1 MLRRLWIGFALFI
14 GCAHQPTA
22 EPLLGQS
29 QRVANFCQR
38 FKGSGTFIRQEHPE
52 THWSHKCWRAP
63 AWFGTKACQA
73 QPEASLWGVR
83 PPIWTAHI
91 GRPLSLVIRTPV
103 VNLVQG
109 DDSWAWPDGLLDT
122 LKGLAQPGDDV
133 GLVRARRGDEDVW
146 VGLIGRPPFLLAP
159 LNKEVEPGAQI
170 RIQNVDSSS
179 LRYTL
184 VSPTGQ
190 MQQGALPVSLTLAQ
204 VGEWWIEIKQEPNDG
219 QLGLPIYV
227 GMKTPDVSLLE
238 LPGRAVASEQGA
250 MAEAEVLLQQIRDDF
265 GLGPLLEDGTLS
277 ALAQRPLEE
286 QMAGQ
291 WDAIAGVER
300 LHAAGFVGEGTA
312 QVSCMAETVAA
323 CLSDI
328 LEQAKPRAALLQRNK
343 RFSWSGPRS
352 SRRCSTDDQFGSA
365 MKSIWPLLCCWLLAC
380 APKAPKELV
389 LAQKTSGPPAAE
401 VRYRMQEA
409 PNQMAQNAMAHV
421 DGSVWDGG
429 LQRAVEE
436 LLSLTTHRSF
446 SLDPRTTSL
455 VAARAG
461 FPGQAQFTW
470 VVNKGMPIALL
481 QRIPRSSGV
490 PIHMAIAPESSVT
503 VAPYGCWGGPK
514 NGPIS
519 TRSRE
524 I

>member
-22 EPLLGQS
+22 EPTGVSPNESPILPAFQGKRYIHSPGTSRDPL
-29 QRVANFCQR
+29 VAQVLE
-38 FKGSGTFIRQEHPE
+38 GSGLVWDESLSGAAGGIALGRQAAHLDGA
-52 THWSHKCWRAP
+52 HWSAIVAGYP
-63 AWFGTKACQA
+63 Y
-73 QPEASLWGVR
+73 
-83 PPIWTAHI
+83 
-91 GRPLSLVIRTPV
+91 PV

-109 DDSWAWPDGLLDT
+109 ETTPGAWPDGLLDT

-146 VGLIGRPPFLLAP
+146 IGLIGRPPFLLAP

-204 VGEWWIEIKQEPNDG
+204 VGEWWIEIKQEPNGG

-286 QMAGQ
+286 HMAGQ

-312 QVSCMAETVAA
+312 QVFCMAETVAA

-328 LEQAKPRAALLQRNK
+328 LEQAKPRAALLQ
-343 RFSWSGPRS
+343 PEQ
-352 SRRCSTDDQFGSA
+352 TIFG
-365 MKSIWPLLCCWLLAC
+365 
-380 APKAPKELV
+380 
-389 LAQKTSGPPAAE
+389 G
-401 VRYRMQEA
+401 R
-409 PNQMAQNAMAHV
+409 AHV
-421 DGSVWDGG
+421 HPEGVQ
-429 LQRAVEE
+429 LMIN
-436 LLSLTTHRSF
+436 L
-446 SLDPRTTSL
+446 
-455 VAARAG
+455 AA
-461 FPGQAQFTW
+461 Q
-470 VVNKGMPIALL
+470 
-481 QRIPRSSGV
+481 
-490 PIHMAIAPESSVT
+490 
-503 VAPYGCWGGPK
+503 
-514 NGPIS
+514 
-519 TRSRE
+519 
-524 I
+524 